1 MTKDHSSWR
10 SERLD
15 DAEVRLTRW
24 GVVGTPVLL
33 FPTAAGDSEECERM
47 KMVDALSPLMSE
59 GRIKLY
65 SVDSVA
71 GRSWLDK
78 ETPKHQAAR
87 MQNRFDAFVVHE
99 VLPAIRVDCRT
110 SDLDILVA
118 GASIGAYNALASICR
133 HPDLYAAAICLSG
146 TYDLQKKFMDGE
158 GTHDSYISSPL
169 HFLPHMQEG
178 EHLARLRERF
188 ILLAHGKGRW
198 ESPEESWRVAD
209 ALGAR
214 GVPNRVDEWGTE
226 WDHDWPTWRKML
238 PQYLGEFVEK
248 LAEQRK
254 LAPQAATSVASGA
267 ASKGNPAA
275 ASGAATTPK
284 SPQPGAG
291 IAGQDE
297 QGMAK
302 SAAKSRSAKK
312 SR

>member
-1 MTKDHSSWR
+1 MTKDFSSWR
-10 SERLD
+10 SERLE

-47 KMVDALSPLMSE
+47 KMVDALAPLLSE

-78 ETPKHQAAR
+78 ETPKHQSAR

-118 GASIGAYNALASICR
+118 GASIGAFNALASICR
-133 HPDLYAAAICLSG
+133 HPDLYAGAICLSG
-146 TYDLQKKFMDGE
+146 TYDLQKKFMEGE
-158 GTHDSYISSPL
+158 RTHDSYISSPL

-178 EHLARLRERF
+178 EHLERLRERF

-214 GVPNRVDEWGTE
+214 GVPNRVDEWGAE

-238 PQYLGEFVEK
+238 PQYLGEFVE
-248 LAEQRK
+248 AIEARRK
-254 LAPQAATSVASGA
+254 SGPSAQSAKGAVGASPAASRAAQPSTTASTSTASTPQARPARGASAPTS
-267 ASKGNPAA
+267 
-275 ASGAATTPK
+275 
-284 SPQPGAG
+284 
-291 IAGQDE
+291 E
-297 QGMAK
+297 
-302 SAAKSRSAKK
+302 SRKK

>member
-47 KMVDALSPLMSE
+47 KMVDALAPLLSE

-169 HFLPHMQEG
+169 HFLPDMQEG
-178 EHLARLRERF
+178 EHLTRLRQRF
-188 ILLAHGKGRW
+188 VLLAHGKGRW

-226 WDHDWPTWRKML
+226 WDHDWPTWRRML
-238 PQYLGEFVEK
+238 PQYLGEFLEK
-248 LAEQRK
+248 LAERRK
-254 LAPQAATSVASGA
+254 PTTASAAKVADARAARADAAVSAQEGA
-267 ASKGNPAA
+267 AA
-275 ASGAATTPK
+275 
-284 SPQPGAG
+284 QPVAPTSSSD
-291 IAGQDE
+291 GQ
-297 QGMAK
+297 GTAK
-302 SAAKSRSAKK
+302 SAAKPRSAKK

>member
-1 MTKDHSSWR
+1 MTKDFSSWR
-10 SERLD
+10 SERLE

-133 HPDLYAAAICLSG
+133 HPDLYAGAVCLSG
-146 TYDLQKKFMDGE
+146 TYDLQKKFMEGE

-178 EHLARLRERF
+178 EHLERLRERF

-238 PQYLGEFVEK
+238 PQYLAEFVGKVE
-248 LAEQRK
+248 ERRK
-254 LAPQAATSVASGA
+254 LAAQVAASVAAGVAPKRGGQVAAPVAVVAKDSGA
-267 ASKGNPAA
+267 EAG
-275 ASGAATTPK
+275 GAADEGQGPPK
-284 SPQPGAG
+284 SS
-291 IAGQDE
+291 
-297 QGMAK
+297 AK
-302 SAAKSRSAKK
+302 SKSAKK